1 MIVQKQKLHNWRPEE
16 QNEHLTTNQW
26 QENKEFSQKGKW
38 PEYAKYEKKIKNQET
53 QLNRPTSMIVG
64 VSEEKKKIKGKNVY
78 LPKKGS
84 GKYIA
89 NPY

>member
-1 MIVQKQKLHNWRPEE
+1 MQSVSDLQRVLLHLHRNIFNYEHILQK
-16 QNEHLTTNQW
+16 
-26 QENKEFSQKGKW
+26 
-38 PEYAKYEKKIKNQET
+38 
-53 QLNRPTSMIVG
+53 
-64 VSEEKKKIKGKNVY
+64 KKKIKGKNVY